1 MTPQEAL
8 KKYWGFDDFRPLQSE
23 IIASIL
29 EGKDTLALLPTGGG
43 KSLCF
48 QIPAM
53 VRDGICIV
61 ISPLIALMKDQVE
74 NLKKR
79 GIEAISITSGMTK
92 REIDI
97 SLDNCIY
104 GQIKFLYLSPER
116 LFTDLVVERL
126 KYMKINLLAIDEAHC
141 ISQWGYDFRPPYLRI
156 AEFRKSHTHV
166 PVLALTASATK
177 IVQEDILSKLD
188 FKEKNVFKKSFERNN
203 LSYSVLYQDNKLQKL
218 IDVCRNVKGTGI
230 VYAGT
235 RKETFE
241 LAKYLNQNNISAD
254 FYHAGLEAQ
263 LRSEKQD
270 LWKNNTIKVIVAT
283 NAFGMGIDKP
293 DVRFVVHYTL
303 PESLEAYY
311 QEAGRAGRDEKKA
324 YAVLLYQKSDRYVFE
339 RKYLV
344 NFPSIVEIKQ
354 TYHHLANYFQL
365 AFGAGEGLSFELNL
379 ADFCTKFKLDV
390 LKTINAIKFLE
401 RDEYVA
407 LSENALMPSR
417 LQFIVDGPDLYRF
430 QVENPKYDGFIK
442 SILRAYGGAFD
453 QFVPI
458 KEADIAKRY
467 GILRDDAIKLLREL
481 DGLEIISYAKQTIQP
496 QLYYIKPRWTTEDLI
511 INKQYYE
518 DRKNTYHQK
527 MGAILNYAEQEVCRN
542 VLILT
547 YFDEKDAQKCG
558 ICDVCLRR
566 KKDKDFV
573 QSELRKQII
582 AVLNSGG
589 LNMQLLIASIKPGT
603 DEDKIAAIRFLLDAE
618 VITKVGEEYK
628 LGAEGKS

>member
-1 MTPQEAL
+1 MTSQEVL
-8 KKYWGFDDFRPLQSE
+8 KKYWGFDHFRPLQAE
-23 IIASIL
+23 IISSII

-53 VRDGICIV
+53 VMDGICIV

-74 NLKKR
+74 NLRKK

-116 LFTDLVVERL
+116 LFTDIVIERL

-156 AEFRKSHTHV
+156 AEFRKTHREI

-177 IVQEDILSKLD
+177 IVQEDILLKLD
-188 FKEKNVFKKSFERNN
+188 FNGNNIFKKSFERSN

-218 IDVCRNVKGTGI
+218 IDVCKNVKGTGI

-235 RKETFE
+235 RKETVE
-241 LAKYLNQNNISAD
+241 LAKYLNQNNISSD
-254 FYHAGLEAQ
+254 YYHAGLEAQ
-263 LRSEKQD
+263 QRAQKQD
-270 LWKNNTIKVIVAT
+270 HWKNNTIKVIVAT

-293 DVRFVVHYTL
+293 DVRFVVHYNL

-324 YAVLLYQKSDRYVFE
+324 FAVLLYQKSDRFVFE
-339 RKYLV
+339 RKYEV
-344 NFPSIVEIKQ
+344 NFPSIAEIKQ

-365 AFGAGEGLSFELNL
+365 AFGAGEGLSFDLDL
-379 ADFCTKFKLDV
+379 ADFCKKFKLDI

-401 RDEYVA
+401 RDEYVC

-417 LQFIVDGPDLYRF
+417 IQFLVDGSDLYRF

-442 SILRAYGGAFD
+442 NILRAYGGAFD

-467 GILRDDAIKLLREL
+467 GILRDEVIKLLREL
-481 DGLEIISYAKQTIQP
+481 DALEIVSYVKQNLQP
-496 QLYYIKPRWTTEDLI
+496 QLFYIKPRWATEDLI

-527 MGAILNYAEQEVCRN
+527 MGAILNYAEKEVCRN
-542 VLILT
+542 VMLLT
-547 YFDEKDAQKCG
+547 YFDEQNPQKCG
-558 ICDVCLRR
+558 ICDVCLRH
-566 KKDKDFV
+566 KKDKDAI
-573 QSELRKQII
+573 QLELRNQI
-582 AVLNSGG
+582 LNILKSGELD
-589 LNMQLLIASIKPGT
+589 LNQLLITLNMGN
-603 DEDKIAAIRFLLDAE
+603 DEAKITALRFLLDAE
-618 VITKVGEEYK
+618 LVVKVGEDYSI
-628 LGAEGKS
+628 L